1 MRILGAP
8 PLAVR
13 LLTQPGVLEVLVP
26 ETRLPA
32 LTWFWSATRMDRQA
46 VLAAFDEQIRRHP
59 DPDGPGGHVE
69 HDDSVIRSMCVGDG
83 WSGVTWCD
91 LDHASADAVI
101 AAQIRRFAELSGPWE
116 WKHYS
121 YDQPPD
127 LPDRLLAAGF
137 TPQPA
142 EALLVA
148 EIADLTLDV
157 PPPPGVELLAVVDQ
171 HGAHA
176 LVLVHDEVFGG
187 DHCAVGRTLLA
198 ALARQP
204 STAAAV
210 VAWAGQTPIACGR
223 VEFHPGTDFASLW
236 GGGTLPAWRGRGA
249 FRSLV
254 AHRATVAS
262 ARGFRYLQVDASPD
276 SRPILQRL
284 GFVELATTT
293 PFTHPGGTG

>member
-1 MRILGAP
+1 
-8 PLAVR
+8 
-13 LLTQPGVLEVLVP
+13 
-26 ETRLPA
+26 
-32 LTWFWSATRMDRQA
+32 MDRQA

-59 DPDGPGGHVE
+59 EPDTPDGHVE
-69 HDDSVIRSMCVGDG
+69 HDDTVIRSMSVGDG
-83 WSGVTWCD
+83 WNGVTWCD
-91 LDHASADAVI
+91 LDHVSADAVI
-101 AAQIRRFAELSGPWE
+101 AAQISRFAELSRPWE

-157 PPPPGVELLAVVDQ
+157 PPPPGVELLPVVDKHGVEAVVS
-171 HGAHA
+171 
-176 LVLVHDEVFGG
+176 VHDEVFGG
-187 DHCAVGRTLLA
+187 DYSALGRTLLA
-198 ALARQP
+198 GLARQP
-204 STAAAV
+204 GSAAAV
-210 VAWAGQTPIACGR
+210 VAVAGRRPIAAGR
-223 VEFHPGTDFASLW
+223 LEFHPGTDFASLW
-236 GGGTLPAWRGRGA
+236 GGGTLPAWRGRGV

-254 AHRATVAS
+254 AHRATLAS
-262 ARGFRYLQVDASPD
+262 ARGFRYLQVDASKD

-293 PFTHPGGTG
+293 PFTHPGGAR